1 MRYEF
6 IQEEKKAF
14 PVSLLCKTMKVG
26 RSGYYA
32 WAKRGESR
40 HSQENTQMVNVVQST
55 HVISRGSYGARRHAT
70 ELTSQG
76 LSCGKYRAK
85 TIMDIAGVEAKQ
97 KKRFKATTDSNHNK
111 KVFQNLLK
119 REFTVLEPN
128 KVWVSDI
135 TYIRTSEGW
144 LYLAVII
151 DLFNREV
158 VGWSMGK
165 KIDRHLVINATRMA
179 VWRQEPSEG
188 LIFHSD
194 RGSQYCSG
202 DFKKYIA
209 GHGMHGMHGSMS
221 RKGNCWDNAVAE
233 SFFGSLKKERVYSE
247 SYKTRRQAK
256 SDIGDYIEMFYN
268 CFRRHSHLGNLSP
281 REFMENWSVDKMAA
295 S

>member
-14 PVSLLCKTMKVG
+14 PVTLLCKTMKVT

-32 WAKRGESR
+32 WTNRGESR
-40 HSQENTQMVNVVQST
+40 HSQENKQMADVVKST
-55 HVISRGSYGARRHAT
+55 HAISRGCYGARRHAT

-76 LSCGKYRAK
+76 LTCGKYRAK

-111 KVFQNLLK
+111 KVFPNLLK

-135 TYIRTSEGW
+135 TYIRTSAGW

-158 VGWSMGK
+158 VGWAMGK

-179 VWRQEPSEG
+179 VWRQKPSEG

-209 GHGMHGMHGSMS
+209 CHGMLGSMS

-247 SYKTRRQAK
+247 SYKTRQQAK
-256 SDIGDYIEMFYN
+256 SDIFDYIEMFYN
-268 CFRRHSHLGNLSP
+268 SFRRHSHLGNLSP
-281 REFMENWSVDKMAA
+281 REFMKNWSVVKIAA
-295 S
+295 

>member
-14 PVSLLCKTMKVG
+14 PVTLLCKTMKVT

-32 WAKRGESR
+32 WINRGASR
-40 HSQENTQMVNVVQST
+40 HSQVNKQMASIVKST
-55 HVISRGSYGARRHAT
+55 HARSRASYGARRHAT
-70 ELTSQG
+70 ELTCQG
-76 LSCGKYRAK
+76 LPCGKYRAK

-111 KVFQNLLK
+111 KVFPNLLK
-119 REFTVLEPN
+119 REFTVLAPN

-135 TYIRTSEGW
+135 TYIRTSAGW

-158 VGWSMGK
+158 VGWAMGK

-179 VWRQEPSEG
+179 VWRQKPPEG

-209 GHGMHGMHGSMS
+209 GHGIHGSMS

-233 SFFGSLKKERVYSE
+233 SFFASLKKERVYSV
-247 SYKTRRQAK
+247 SYATRQQAK
-256 SDIGDYIEMFYN
+256 SDIVDYIEMFYN
-268 CFRRHSHLGNLSP
+268 SFRRHSFLGNLSP
-281 REFMENWSVDKMAA
+281 REFMEKWSAA
-295 S
+295 KIAA